1 MGAIEWNSDLETG
14 VKLMD
19 EQHIRLVEIYNE
31 LHDAMMIGK
40 AHKQMNEILDSLI
53 SYTEKH
59 FREEEE
65 YMETAKYHELKH
77 HQIEHQQLLDKV
89 KVFQRKMTRDE
100 ERISK
105 PVVKFLEFWLKN
117 HILGTDM
124 SFAEWESKSQ
134 ESSEEPQTA

>member
-40 AHKQMNEILDSLI
+40 AHKQMNDILDALV

-59 FREEEE
+59 FSDEEE
-65 YMETAKYHELKH
+65 YMGKAKYHELKQH
-77 HQIEHQQLLDKV
+77 HVEHQQLQDKV
-89 KVFQRKMTRDE
+89 KVFQRKMARDE

-105 PVVKFLEFWLKN
+105 PGVKFLEFWLKN
-117 HILGTDM
+117 HIQGTDM
-124 SFAEWESKSQ
+124 TFAEWESKSQ
-134 ESSEEPQTA
+134 ESSEAPQTA